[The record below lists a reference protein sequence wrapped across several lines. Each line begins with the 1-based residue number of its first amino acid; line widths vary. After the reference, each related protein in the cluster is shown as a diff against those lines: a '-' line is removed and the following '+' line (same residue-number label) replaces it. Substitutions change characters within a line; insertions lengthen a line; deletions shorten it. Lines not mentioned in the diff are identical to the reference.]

1 VARAVGQDAA
11 MNTQSATILMVEDD
25 PEISRL
31 VADFMRREGFEV
43 ACVGDGKAMDAM
55 LQRLRPDLVILDL
68 MLPGEDGL
76 SICRRLRT
84 DDSIPILMLT
94 AKSDEIDRVVGL
106 EMGADDYLA
115 KPFGPRELLARVRA
129 ILRRANGVSAK
140 PLVRRFAFD
149 RFVIDLDARSV
160 ETIEAEIAALQ
171 LTSAEFDLLGCFVQ
185 RPRRV
190 LTRDQI
196 LDWTRGRSA
205 EPFDRTVDMLISRLR
220 RKLDSASPDSN
231 LITTV
236 RNGGYLFT
244 AAVKQ
249 VS

>member
-1 VARAVGQDAA
+1 
-11 MNTQSATILMVEDD
+11 MNAHPATILMVEDD

-43 ACVGDGKAMDAM
+43 ACVADGKAMDAM

-76 SICRRLRT
+76 SICRRLR
-84 DDSIPILMLT
+84 
-94 AKSDEIDRVVGL
+94 
-106 EMGADDYLA
+106 ADDYLA

-129 ILRRANGVSAK
+129 ILRRANGTPSK

-149 RFVIDLDARSV
+149 RFIIDLDARSV
-160 ETIEAEIAALQ
+160 ETVESEIAALQ

-196 LDWTRGRSA
+196 LDSTRGRSA

-220 RKLDSASPDSN
+220 RKLDGASPGSN

-244 AAVKQ
+244 ATVKQ

>member
-1 VARAVGQDAA
+1 
-11 MNTQSATILMVEDD
+11 MTMPSPTILIVEDD

-43 ACVGDGKAMDAM
+43 ACAGDGKAMDAL
-55 LQRLRPDLVILDL
+55 LQRLRPDILILDL

-76 SICRRLRT
+76 SICRRMRAADT
-84 DDSIPILMLT
+84 IPILMLT

-106 EMGADDYLA
+106 EMGADDYLV

-129 ILRRANGVSAK
+129 ILRRSNGTPARSA
-140 PLVRRFAFD
+140 VRRYAFD
-149 RFVIDLDARSV
+149 RFVVDLDSRNV
-160 ETIEAEIAALQ
+160 ELTDADATPLQ
-171 LTSAEFDLLGCFVQ
+171 LTSAEFDLLGCFVL

-220 RKLDSASPDSN
+220 KKLDAASPDSN

-244 AAVKQ
+244 ASVKQ

>member
-1 VARAVGQDAA
+1 
-11 MNTQSATILMVEDD
+11 MVEDD

-31 VADFMRREGFEV
+31 VGDLLARDGFEV
-43 ACVGDGKAMDAM
+43 EIAGSGETMDRALARM
-55 LQRLRPDLVILDL
+55 RPDLIILDL

-76 SICRRLRT
+76 SICRRLRQT
-84 DDSIPILMLT
+84 ETVPILMLT

-115 KPFGPRELLARVRA
+115 KPFGPRELLARIRA
-129 ILRRANGVSAK
+129 LLRRAGGAPVRADS
-140 PLVRRFAFD
+140 RRFAFD
-149 RFVIDLDARSV
+149 QFVLDLDAR
-160 ETIEAEIAALQ
+160 ALEPSNDQ
-171 LTSAEFDLLGCFVQ
+171 IGDLVLTSAEFDLLACFVQ

-205 EPFDRTVDMLISRLR
+205 EPYDRTVDMLISRLR
-220 RKLDSASPDSN
+220 KKLDTASPGSG

-244 AAVKQ
+244 ATVKK
-249 VS
+249 VT

>member
-1 VARAVGQDAA
+1 
-11 MNTQSATILMVEDD
+11 MVEDD

-76 SICRRLRT
+76 SICRRLRA
-84 DDSIPILMLT
+84 DDSVPILMLT

-129 ILRRANGVSAK
+129 ILRRANGTPAK

-160 ETIEAEIAALQ
+160 ETPEAETAAPQ

-220 RKLDSASPDSN
+220 RKLDAASPGSN

-244 AAVKQ
+244 APVRQ